1 MTERHIGKRMS
12 TIAVAV
18 AISALAAPWTGAGQ
32 TREKGDWWPSPHG
45 AQDQAGNTNYI
56 TPIKVAKAAQ
66 LVKTGRIYEIG
77 QVYEASMPAYGTRP
91 YYINVVPAPGNPR
104 EGAGSV
110 HEDYF
115 NGFIGQMGTQ
125 FDAFGHMG
133 RSVKMADGT
142 VKFVYYNGY
151 TEEELTGRNRGLQGL
166 ESLGVETLKPIVT
179 RGVLIDIAAAK
190 GVPSLEAA
198 YEVTMADVRA
208 ALARQKINEDSI
220 EPGDGIVFNYGW
232 AVNWTNPSKYNDG
245 RVGTGDNK
253 GSPGIGI
260 EVARWLSGKKVAM
273 VGADTCCVMV
283 MPASTVNPGNVH
295 HELLLNGVVI
305 LENMNL
311 LELAREQG
319 YEFMLVAPPLRI
331 KGATG
336 SPGRPLAIR

>member
-1 MTERHIGKRMS
+1 MAAM
-12 TIAVAV
+12 ALVVALG
-18 AISALAAPWTGAGQ
+18 ALAAPGTSAGQ
-32 TREKGDWWPSPHG
+32 TRQKGTWWPSPHG
-45 AQDQAGNTNYI
+45 ATDQAGNTNYI
-56 TPIKVAKAAQ
+56 TPAKVAKAAQ
-66 LVKTGRIYEIG
+66 LVKTGRFHEIG
-77 QVYEASMPAYGTRP
+77 QVYEASMPAFGTRP
-91 YYINVVPAPGNPR
+91 FYINVVPATANPGK
-104 EGAGSV
+104 EGAGAV

-133 RSVKMADGT
+133 RSVKMADGS

-151 TEEELTGRNRGLQGL
+151 TEEELTGKNRGLQGL
-166 ESLGVETLKPIVT
+166 EALGVDTLKPIVT

-190 GVPSLEAA
+190 GMPSLEAA

-208 ALARQKINEDSI
+208 ALTRQKISEDSI
-220 EPGDGIVFNYGW
+220 EPGDGILFNYGW

-245 RVGTGDNK
+245 RIGTGENK

-260 EVARWLSGKKVAM
+260 EVARWLSAKKVAM

-311 LELAREQG
+311 LELASEQG
-319 YEFMLVAPPLRI
+319 YEFLLVAPRCVSRAPRV
-331 KGATG
+331 